1 MGVTLG
7 ISQRKTDICYANVW
21 ILFSAVDLIQR
32 SHFSRLFKAILKDRP
47 QALKPEGYWIK
58 FPMFLLP
65 SPMSSLKLPIVHE
78 SHLSSSLNGNNITC
92 LARCL
97 SWLNEVAYVKMFT
110 LDCLSNINCLS
121 TFLFHLWS
129 MLLNNN
135 LKDFLEFRNQCAQPY
150 DQKKKKKYLE
160 LWLGFPGGVVVKILP
175 FNAGNA
181 DLVPGLGRSSGE
193 RKDNPLQCSCL
204 KSPMDRGA
212 WWAK

>member
-78 SHLSSSLNGNNITC
+78 SHLSSSLNGNNTTC

-150 DQKKKKKYLE
+150 DQKKKKVSCTLVGLPWWCSGQESAFQCRKCRFSPRV
-160 LWLGFPGGVVVKILP
+160 GKILWRKKGQP
-175 FNAGNA
+175 TPVFLPEKSHGQRS
-181 DLVPGLGRSSGE
+181 LVG
-193 RKDNPLQCSCL
+193 
-204 KSPMDRGA
+204 
-212 WWAK
+212 